1 MPTYLPTITT
11 YSNAVVT
18 VTSTDATPYNSIIN
32 SMGSFIYGIREMYLK
47 ANSNSQIL
55 QSYQFNR
62 YDVNGNLQS
71 YVDIPA
77 IDPYQF
83 QTSLFLK
90 LAKDNV
96 VLDGRTNLDFTI
108 QPNETLYIIL
118 YTTQIANRNLVPR
131 TSMFNND
138 FFNIFND
145 YQEEI

>member
-18 VTSTDATPYNSIIN
+18 VTSTDATPYSAIVN
-32 SMGSFIYGIREMYLK
+32 SMGSFVYGVREMYLK

-62 YDVNGNLQS
+62 YDVNGSLQS

-90 LAKDNV
+90 LAKENV
-96 VLDGRTNLDFTI
+96 ILDGRTNLNFTI
-108 QPNETLYIIL
+108 EPNETLYIIL
-118 YTTQIANRNLVPR
+118 YTTQLANRDFVPR
-131 TSMFNND
+131 TNIFNND

-145 YQEEI
+145 YKEEI